1 MPTIRESAAG
11 GSGSG
16 AQAGMAEG
24 PRNSASWPP
33 RAYTRLTIGVER
45 RRRGQQ
51 RRREMILATTQV
63 EDFDRFEKI
72 FSTKGAEKRKQHGSK
87 GSHVFRDPN
96 EDKRVWV
103 LFDWDEEGWQNFVSD
118 PEVPAIMQEAGH
130 KGRPQA
136 AEFGGQYD
144 A

>member
-1 MPTIRESAAG
+1 
-11 GSGSG
+11 
-16 AQAGMAEG
+16 
-24 PRNSASWPP
+24 
-33 RAYTRLTIGVER
+33 
-45 RRRGQQ
+45 
-51 RRREMILATTQV
+51 MILATTTV

-96 EDKRVWV
+96 EQDRVWAI
-103 LFDWDEEGWQNFVSD
+103 FDWDAEGWQSFISD
-118 PEVPAIMQEAGH
+118 PEVPPIMQEAGH

-136 AEFGGQYD
+136 LELAGQYD